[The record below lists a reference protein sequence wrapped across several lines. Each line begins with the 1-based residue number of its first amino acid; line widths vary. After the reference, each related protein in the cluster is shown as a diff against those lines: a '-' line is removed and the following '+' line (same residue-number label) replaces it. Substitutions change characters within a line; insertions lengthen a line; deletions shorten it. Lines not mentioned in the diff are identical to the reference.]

1 MILLTNLLIKLFI
14 KDYNNVTNDKV
25 RQKYGLLSSITG
37 IVCNVLLCILKFLAG
52 TLSGSI
58 SITAD
63 GFNNLSDAG
72 SFIVSLVGF
81 KISSAPADKEHP
93 FGHGRVEYISG
104 LVVSI
109 IIILMGIE
117 LIKTSIEKI
126 IQVQTVSFSLV
137 SVIILIVSILVK
149 LWMSLFNKKIGN
161 KIKSVTLKAIAM
173 DSLNDVIATIS
184 ILISVIL
191 NYLFSWQIDGYIGI
205 LVSLF
210 VLYTGYS
217 NIKEMLDLLL
227 GKMPEKELVDDI
239 KKTVLDFKDVLGIHD
254 LIINNYGPN
263 RSIISLHAEMP
274 CNMDIL
280 VMHDEVDEIERKL
293 KQKFDCEAVI
303 HMDPVVVDDDELN
316 QVKEKVFTVLNIID
330 SQLSMHDFRIVKG
343 ISRTKLIF
351 DVVIPYKFRLS
362 EEKLI
367 KKIDVGVKMI
377 DKNYDIIVDIDRSY
391 V

>member
-1 MILLTNLLIKLFI
+1 MILLTNILIKLFI

-37 IVCNVLLCILKFLAG
+37 IICNVLLCILKFLAG

-63 GFNNLSDAG
+63 AFNNLSDAG
-72 SFIVSLVGF
+72 SSIVSLVGF

-137 SVIILIVSILVK
+137 SVIILIISILVK

-362 EEKLI
+362 EENLI